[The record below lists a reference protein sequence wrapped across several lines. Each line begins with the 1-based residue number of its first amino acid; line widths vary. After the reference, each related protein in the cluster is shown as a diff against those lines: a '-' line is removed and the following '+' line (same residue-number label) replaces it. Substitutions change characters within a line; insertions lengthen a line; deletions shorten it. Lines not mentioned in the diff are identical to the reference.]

1 MIGLSATTGNRRSR
15 KQNSALNDVLMLVSV
30 SSRVGGKQPPP
41 SASCPRLGV
50 VQVAGIASS
59 ELHGPN

>member
-1 MIGLSATTGNRRSR
+1 M
-15 KQNSALNDVLMLVSV
+15 NDSLMLVSV
-30 SSRVGGKQPPP
+30 SSRAGGKQPPP